1 MSRTTRSLILDDDIW
16 DSLHNSWMEEQLTS
30 GERLT
35 KTDFVERVFRL
46 GLSAAT
52 RGRSARRPA
61 LDVTEPR
68 SALSRGSARRSDLP
82 ASAPT
87 EQRRDEPAGV
97 GIAVGATTDAPRT
110 PQQPS
115 PIPRA
120 AKQVAGEHPP
130 ARKRSLDRL
139 MNMSRG
145 GDPSQISSAADR
157 RSPSQG

>member
-1 MSRTTRSLILDDDIW
+1 MSRTTRSLILDDEIW

-61 LDVTEPR
+61 PDVTESQGAP
-68 SALSRGSARRSDLP
+68 ARGSARRSDLA

-87 EQRRDEPAGV
+87 EQRRGEPAGV
-97 GIAVGATTDAPRT
+97 GIAVGATTDAART

-115 PIPRA
+115 PVPDA
-120 AKQVAGEHPP
+120 ATPVAERPL